1 MRYVLTL
8 ITLFVPLATATA
20 EQVKFGK
27 SSTNVGEVTEQSVQL
42 SLDVS
47 AVFREGG
54 TVLDQSQIRLDRS
67 QRRRLEAMQ
76 LDASGVVIAA
86 RVTFLESRRAN
97 DGEKPEKQIIEGQ
110 TYDCSRA
117 DKAAGE
123 GLRVTRQ
130 DGSLPTPEEHSLVSD
145 SVDSLGRVNPLA
157 TYLAGR
163 TLVIGEKI
171 ALPPAV
177 GAGLMS
183 RDAVGEVTR
192 FEVTLTKVEEL
203 DGVAIA
209 VLDTVIETHENS
221 GRQMG
226 LVVTGELALEVES
239 CRTRR
244 LKLSGPI
251 AMAETTGGIGTP
263 QQMHGTGKLSVA
275 LEATY
280 SRK

>member
-1 MRYVLTL
+1 MRYVSPMLVWL
-8 ITLFVPLATATA
+8 LMVVPASAQ
-20 EQVKFGK
+20 QVKFGK
-27 SSTNVGEVTEQSVQL
+27 SATGVGEVTEQSVQL

-47 AVFREGG
+47 AVTREGG
-54 TVLDQSQIRLDRS
+54 TVLDQSQIRLERR

-76 LDASGVVIAA
+76 LNASGMVIAA
-86 RVTFLESRRAN
+86 RVSFLESRSGA
-97 DGEKPEKQIIEGQ
+97 DGEKPEKQIIEGRS
-110 TYDCSRA
+110 YDCTRVG
-117 DKAAGE
+117 DE
-123 GLRVTRQ
+123 LRIVCK
-130 DGSLPTPEEHSLVSD
+130 DGTMPTPEEHSLVSD

-163 TLVIGEKI
+163 TLIVGEKV

-192 FEVTLTKVEEL
+192 FEVTLTEIEQVE
-203 DGVAIA
+203 GVSVA
-209 VLDTVIETHENS
+209 VLDTVIETHENA
-221 GRQMG
+221 GRQLG
-226 LVVTGELALEVES
+226 LVVTGKLALEVET

-244 LKLSGPI
+244 LNLSGPI